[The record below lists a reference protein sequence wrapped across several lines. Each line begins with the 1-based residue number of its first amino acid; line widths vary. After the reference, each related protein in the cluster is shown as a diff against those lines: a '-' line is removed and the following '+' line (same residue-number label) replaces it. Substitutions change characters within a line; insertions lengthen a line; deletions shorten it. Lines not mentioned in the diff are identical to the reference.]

1 MYKISCY
8 FEGVCRAEKLVLEA
22 GGSWPYFSSE
32 VLEVW
37 AMLQNMF
44 CCLLS
49 CPTGALWGI
58 HKLESV
64 VHMFVEAVVAC
75 SQPKDADLLRSFE
88 SMIAIPKLDRAMKS
102 LDDSLC
108 LFV

>member
-1 MYKISCY
+1 MYKICCY
-8 FEGVCRAEKLVLEA
+8 FEGVCRAKKFVLEA

-32 VLEVW
+32 VLKVW
-37 AMLQNMF
+37 AILQYMF

-75 SQPKDADLLRSFE
+75 SQPKDANLLRSFE

-102 LDDSLC
+102 LDYSLC